1 MIFKLADVNATA
13 VLALAAESALR
24 HVFGVAAFRLETRS
38 GGGGGGGGGSKAARR
53 DDPRDDK
60 ERKVQS
66 RVLSHFMISRL
77 KCEACGASRATSST
91 RCTDK
96 TATRRIREVEIRG
109 GETRVEHLREKQ
121 RGRFNGK

>member
-1 MIFKLADVNATA
+1 MLAG
-13 VLALAAESALR
+13 LFAA
-24 HVFGVAAFRLETRS
+24 FVAAFRLETRS
-38 GGGGGGGGGSKAARR
+38 GGGGEAARR

-96 TATRRIREVEIRG
+96 TATRRIREVEIGGGERDKGGASG
-109 GETRVEHLREKQ
+109 GETERKI
-121 RGRFNGK
+121 